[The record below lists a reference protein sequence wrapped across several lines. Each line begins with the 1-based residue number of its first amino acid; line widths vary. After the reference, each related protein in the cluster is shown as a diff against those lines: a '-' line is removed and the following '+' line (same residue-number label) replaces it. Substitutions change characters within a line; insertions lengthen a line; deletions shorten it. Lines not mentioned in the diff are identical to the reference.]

1 MASKKQRKRKHK
13 ARRRA
18 SRNTRDRDVMFTDS
32 LATAGG
38 FVRTSSH
45 TAVDEGA
52 GGSAGFPPVKSEVV
66 ARTVAKRERLLEI
79 IRLVGPVDLVAGA
92 WFMFL
97 RMDPNTHIGSEEE
110 PWAAYVQ
117 YLALQS
123 LPDWPDVGSGVDPQD
138 RLLLTREAL
147 DLTRGLFIDTV
158 LLYWIDDFEGGHQD
172 LGHFRLQERLESL
185 AVRGSGYPEHINR
198 VIHGCFS
205 PLDDD
210 CRRILGFTAA
220 DATLLSNGV
229 VDLLNSRTAS
239 LSAKAQDLYQE
250 LLAELKRGR
259 RTGSSEVIPE
269 SILRLAPKKA
279 KAQLEVLVM
288 QQILTDVGE
297 LAVFSAEQ
305 LAAQVGVDHETARA
319 FLEAFSCDPASY
331 SEQYHSFPVGAHL
344 LTTKPVLRAENG
356 YLVPVPHA
364 VLETLR
370 PGIEDL
376 LRVDPVAWDRYTRLR
391 GRFLETETVRLLAT
405 AIPGTEAWKG
415 LAWASDQDN
424 SDLDG
429 LIDAGDIALRIQC
442 KAGRITAPARRGA
455 PRSTTEELEKL
466 ITDAAEQHAR
476 LATALESRAA
486 EDLGLSPAQAAALS
500 RPLQIEVIVTLDDV
514 TTWSTHA
521 SELKVIHILPPDRN
535 TPWILSLTD
544 LMVVVDLLQGASLV
558 DYIVRRQRLER
569 CLERDGHIR
578 THDELD
584 WVGNYIEKGLFF
596 DSSFEGDEAVGGVF
610 LLSHTDTI
618 DAWYWSRAGVRTV
631 STPRPTQAI
640 PRGLKRLIRRL
651 ETERPKH
658 WLIACLALLSC
669 NGRSRQSVSDWIERL
684 GTRLATQGWSS
695 FRGMFPHF
703 GMTLYVDHTD
713 NPGVV
718 RKRARLRASASM
730 SETQLTN
737 WIVVG
742 EGPNQK
748 LFVIT
753 LSEDGI
759 ESLVSWF
766 TDPPTQPP
774 DGSPAV
780 TPPIDSYT
788 R

>member
-18 SRNTRDRDVMFTDS
+18 SRNTRDRVLSTDS

-66 ARTVAKRERLLEI
+66 ARRVAKRERLLEI
-79 IRLVGPVDLVAGA
+79 IRLVGPVDLIACA
-92 WFMFL
+92 WFRYL
-97 RMDPNTHIGSEEE
+97 RIDHNTHIDSEQE
-110 PWAAYVQ
+110 PWGAYVQ

-123 LPDWPDVGSGVDPQD
+123 LPIGLEGESRVGPQD
-138 RLLLTREAL
+138 RLLLTNEAL
-147 DLTRGLFIDTV
+147 ELVSGMFIDTA
-158 LLYWIDDFEGGHQD
+158 LLYAIAGIEGGHQG
-172 LGHFRLQERLESL
+172 LGRFLFKERLESL
-185 AVRGSGYPEHINR
+185 LVRGSGYTEHIDR
-198 VIHGCFS
+198 VIRGCFS
-205 PLDDD
+205 PLDEA
-210 CRRILGFTAA
+210 CRRVFGFTAA
-220 DATLLSNGV
+220 DATLISGGV
-229 VDLLNSRTAS
+229 IDLLDRRSAS
-239 LSAKAQDLYQE
+239 LDAKARELYRE
-250 LLAELKRGR
+250 LLPELTRGR
-259 RTGSSEVIPE
+259 RTGSSEVIPGR
-269 SILRLAPKKA
+269 ILDRAPNKA
-279 KAQLEVLVM
+279 KEELGVLVM
-288 QQILTDVGE
+288 QKILTDVGG
-297 LAVFSAEQ
+297 LAVFSTDE
-305 LAAQVGVDHETARA
+305 LSTHVGVDHETVRA
-319 FLEAFSCDPASY
+319 FLEGFSCDPTSY
-331 SEQYHSFPVGAHL
+331 SEQHHSFPVGAHP
-344 LTTKPVLRAENG
+344 LTTKPVLRAEEG
-356 YLVPVPHA
+356 YLVPVPHTMLDA
-364 VLETLR
+364 IR
-370 PGIEDL
+370 PGMEDL
-376 LRVDPVAWDRYTRLR
+376 LRADPVAWDRYVRLR

-405 AIPGTEAWKG
+405 AIPGTEAWRG